1 MKHNATQRE
10 QRLSDLR
17 SQLEALLRA
26 IEQEKERSSTPRL
39 PSDPA
44 TRMTL
49 IQHQARAL
57 RWLAAQE
64 EHKALVAQALEATAR
79 AH

>member
-1 MKHNATQRE
+1 MTAKHTRE

-26 IEQEKERSSTPRL
+26 IEQERNRSSTPRL

-44 TRMTL
+44 TRMAL

-57 RWLAAQE
+57 RWLSQRPEARD
-64 EHKALVAQALEATAR
+64 LVAQALEATAR